1 MERILDLGC
10 GAGDSWRGLRMEA
23 EHWQVIGLDMQ
34 RDRVQI
40 AHHKYNARG
49 WRYLCA
55 RGESI
60 PLADASVNGVF
71 CEVALPYMHIP
82 RVLAELH
89 RVLAPGGWL
98 RATLHPPS
106 FTWGELKMCFP
117 NPRQTLFRVLVLL
130 NGMVLHC
137 CGLVCGESLFESLR
151 RSRSV
156 RLGVWFRRRGFCV
169 RLPRVGVGWGLGV
182 YAEVPDIDVHSF
194 FAQHFHHSIL
204 SGG

>member
-1 MERILDLGC
+1 MD
-10 GAGDSWRGLRMEA
+10 
-23 EHWQVIGLDMQ
+23 HWQVIGVDIQ

-40 AHHKYNARG
+40 AHHKYARG

-71 CEVALPYMHIP
+71 C
-82 RVLAELH
+82 ELH

-117 NPRQTLFRVLVLL
+117 NPKQTLFRVFVLL

-137 CGLVCGESLFESLR
+137 CGGVISVGKMAESCQTDTGIRTALRRAGFTAVSLR
-151 RSRSV
+151 HEGPRFYIEARREQV
-156 RLGVWFRRRGFCV
+156 RHGEAAV
-169 RLPRVGVGWGLGV
+169 
-182 YAEVPDIDVHSF
+182 A
-194 FAQHFHHSIL
+194 
-204 SGG
+204 

>member
-1 MERILDLGC
+1 MERVLDLGC
-10 GAGDSWRGLRMEA
+10 GAGDSWRGLRVPVD
-23 EHWQVIGLDMQ
+23 HWQVIGVDIQ

-117 NPRQTLFRVLVLL
+117 NPKQTLFRVFVLL

-137 CGLVCGESLFESLR
+137 CGGVISVGKMAESCQTGTGIRTALRRAGFTAVSLR
-151 RSRSV
+151 HEGPRFYIEARREEV
-156 RLGVWFRRRGFCV
+156 R
-169 RLPRVGVGWGLGV
+169 
-182 YAEVPDIDVHSF
+182 HSE
-194 FAQHFHHSIL
+194 AAVA
-204 SGG
+204 